1 MTAYRGEVTVVR
13 RLHAAARRHPHAE
26 VATAGVVFVVTLLTT
41 AAGPNG
47 GDIDSFA
54 VATAAIASGILIVS
68 RRYPLAVLLVS
79 TAAAEAYLVHYEGHH
94 GEMVLLAPLIALY
107 IVADTSSRWRSL
119 VIGCLAVLTF
129 AGLHLMV
136 RPASPL
142 GAENVALA
150 ALGGLAV
157 AAGEASRNRRA
168 YQAEVERRA
177 LHAEADREAEA
188 ARRVTEERLRIARD
202 LHDVVGHQLA
212 LIHVQAGVAAHR
224 LGDPQGPAA
233 EALAHIRS
241 ASKAA
246 LTELSGTVGLLRQ
259 PGEPPAPTQPIAGLA
274 GLGDLLAT
282 FRRSGLTINDEVE
295 GPTRPLPPAVDLT
308 AYRVIQESLTNTC
321 KHSGPTADVTLLL
334 SYQPESLRILIHNGP
349 YAGSIGTAGTGHGI
363 TGMRERVAALG
374 GQVHAGPT
382 LRGGFRVEADI
393 PVPAGTTA

>member
-1 MTAYRGEVTVVR
+1 MNAIR
-13 RLHAAARRHPHAE
+13 RLHTAARLHPHADI
-26 VATAGVVFVVTLLTT
+26 ATAGVVFVVTLMTT

-47 GDIDSFA
+47 GDIDAIA
-54 VATAAIASGILIVS
+54 VVIAAIAAGALVVS
-68 RRYPLAVLLVS
+68 RSHPLAVLLVS
-79 TAAAEAYLVHYEGHH
+79 TAAAEAYLIHYEGHH

-107 IVADTSSRWRSL
+107 TVADSSPRWRSL

-136 RPASPL
+136 KPASPL

-150 ALGGLAV
+150 ALGALAV
-157 AAGEASRNRRA
+157 AAGDASRNRRA

-202 LHDVVGHQLA
+202 LHDVIGHQLA
-212 LIHVQAGVAAHR
+212 LIRVQAGVAVHV
-224 LGDPQGPAA
+224 LGDPPGPAA

-246 LTELSGTVGLLRQ
+246 LNELSDTVGLLRQ
-259 PGEPPAPTQPIAGLA
+259 PGEPPPTEPVAGLA

-282 FRRSGLTINDEVE
+282 FRRSGLTIAEEVDGE
-295 GPTRPLPPAVDLT
+295 ARPLPPAVDLT

-321 KHSGPTADVTLLL
+321 KHSGPTANVTLRLAYHPDTL
-334 SYQPESLRILIHNGP
+334 TIVVHNGP
-349 YAGSIGTAGTGHGI
+349 LPGRVGRPGGTGHGLV
-363 TGMRERVAALG
+363 GMRERVAALG
-374 GQVHAGPT
+374 GHVRAGPAPK
-382 LRGGFRVEADI
+382 GGFRVDAAI
-393 PVPAGTTA
+393 PLPAATSI